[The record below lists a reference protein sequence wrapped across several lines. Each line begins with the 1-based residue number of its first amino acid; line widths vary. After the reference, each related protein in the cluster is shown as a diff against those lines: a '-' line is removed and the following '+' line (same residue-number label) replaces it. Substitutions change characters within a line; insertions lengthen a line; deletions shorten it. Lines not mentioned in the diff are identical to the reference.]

1 MSQFT
6 GGGEG
11 HQHLGAVG
19 EDTLED
25 AGEGVQ
31 QGGGALGADVVSC
44 QHSAGNQVHPLSS
57 SLVFSYPTTRTA
69 KSSPVLSPQP
79 YQLSGGQRRR
89 TAQ

>member
-31 QGGGALGADVVSC
+31 QGRRSFGGEM
-44 QHSAGNQVHPLSS
+44 P
-57 SLVFSYPTTRTA
+57 
-69 KSSPVLSPQP
+69 
-79 YQLSGGQRRR
+79 
-89 TAQ
+89 

>member
-31 QGGGALGADVVSC
+31 QGGG
-44 QHSAGNQVHPLSS
+44 
-57 SLVFSYPTTRTA
+57 
-69 KSSPVLSPQP
+69 
-79 YQLSGGQRRR
+79 LSGGDAVVLGHLLGDGIAMTMATVLLAVAMSMVPTSRPMPS
-89 TAQ
+89 

>member
-19 EDTLED
+19 DDALKD

-31 QGGGALGADVVSC
+31 QGGGALGADAVSC
-44 QHSAGNQVHPLSS
+44 QHSAGN
-57 SLVFSYPTTRTA
+57 
-69 KSSPVLSPQP
+69 
-79 YQLSGGQRRR
+79 
-89 TAQ
+89 